1 MSDLSLVE
9 IERVLMQYWDS
20 VDISDEPKA
29 ADEYRVYAGALL
41 NMLKDERNASKIAEY
56 LLSVER
62 GEMKLAGDVSRAQ
75 SASRRLLELK

>member
-1 MSDLSLVE
+1 MSDLNLIE
-9 IERVLMQYWDS
+9 IERVLMQYWDP
-20 VDISDEPKA
+20 VVISDEPKA

-41 NMLKDERNASKIAEY
+41 KMLKDERNATEIADY

-62 GEMKLAGDVSRAQ
+62 IEMKLPGDMSRAQ